1 MLVTDDEDQ
10 ERIDGVPNFEV
21 QDDGIIEYMH
31 NIIIMTYPDEIVRTS
46 RKTGQIVPLRNI
58 M

>member
-1 MLVTDDEDQ
+1 MTDDEDQ